1 MIAKYSD
8 LFDKD
13 KDNKT
18 WYKNLKEVE
27 FFISAKGK
35 RPSTEAK
42 DRQEKYL
49 GRWLSNQIKAKDKL
63 PADRMKEIQVVI
75 GKYSD
80 LFDEDRD
87 IKTWYKNLKEVDS
100 FIGAKGK
107 RPLGNTKTKD
117 P

>member
-49 GRWLSNQIKAKDKL
+49 GRWLSN
-63 PADRMKEIQVVI
+63 
-75 GKYSD
+75 
-80 LFDEDRD
+80 
-87 IKTWYKNLKEVDS
+87 
-100 FIGAKGK
+100 
-107 RPLGNTKTKD
+107 
-117 P
+117 